1 MKILW
6 TIAWTILSSVV
17 LLGTVFA
24 PTRTPL
30 STSTPTVLAAAPGP
44 AAKSKTVLN
53 QLIEGARKE
62 GQVDLFIHS
71 SGSQEVAQS
80 FRQYLQEKFGLQ
92 IKINLDPT
100 GRSDVK
106 TSQAVGETMQG
117 IPPTYDVQYDGSHNI
132 IQLLEVKGVKRID
145 NVELLLSEIAPQAL
159 PVLDKISPGP
169 FKERAFTYADWIK
182 AIIYNPKLISAAE
195 LPKTHKELADPKYKG
210 IFAIPPWT
218 SDATAAILV
227 YNNEE
232 ALDIIK
238 GIGANKA
245 ATEREDPAVSRMLLG
260 EFKFVDANAHYYHE
274 FKAKDPKAPIGVAFF
289 RDYTT
294 VNEAMYFVREGARHP
309 NAATLFVFWHLS
321 ERGNQ
326 AFEKAAFTP
335 SLYLPSSKIGQEI
348 RKQIKTNN
356 VKLASFFEN
365 EENMNKLGW
374 LATADGKK
382 FLERLSEAWQGGRR
396 K

>member
-1 MKILW
+1 MKIRW
-6 TIAWTILSSVV
+6 TIVRAILSSAV

-24 PTRTPL
+24 PTRTVIF
-30 STSTPTVLAAAPGP
+30 TSALTALAASPAPD
-44 AAKSKTVLN
+44 AKTVLK

-62 GQVDLFIHS
+62 GQVDLFLEPT
-71 SGSQEVAQS
+71 GSQQVVQS
-80 FRQYLQEKFGLQ
+80 FRQYLQEKFDLQ

-117 IPPTYDVQYDGSHNI
+117 IPPTYDVQFDGSHNI

-145 NVELLLSEIAPQAL
+145 NLEQLLSEIAPQAL

-169 FKERAFTYADWIK
+169 FRGRAFTFGDWIK

-210 IFAIPPWT
+210 MFALPPWT
-218 SDATAAILV
+218 SDATASILV

-245 ATEREDPAVSRMLLG
+245 ATEVESNAINRMLLG
-260 EFKFVDANAHYYHE
+260 EFKFVDANAHYYNQY
-274 FKAKDPKAPIGVAFF
+274 KAKDPNSPIGVAFF

-294 VNEAMYFVREGARHP
+294 VNESMYFVREGARHP
-309 NAATLFVFWHLS
+309 NAATLFVFWTLS

-326 AFEKAAFTP
+326 DFEKAAFTP
-335 SLYLPSSKIGQEI
+335 SLYLPSSKTGQEI

-356 VKLASFFEN
+356 VRLVSFFDN
-365 EENMNKLGW
+365 EESMNKLRW
-374 LATADGKK
+374 MATADGKK
-382 FLERLSEAWQGGRR
+382 FLERLSEAWRGGR

>member
-1 MKILW
+1 MKIRW
-6 TIAWTILSSVV
+6 TIVRAILSSAV

-24 PTRTPL
+24 PTRTVIF
-30 STSTPTVLAAAPGP
+30 TSALTALAASPAPD
-44 AAKSKTVLN
+44 AKTVLK

-62 GQVDLFIHS
+62 GQVDLFLEPT
-71 SGSQEVAQS
+71 GSQQVVQS
-80 FRQYLQEKFGLQ
+80 FRQYLQEKFDLQ

-117 IPPTYDVQYDGSHNI
+117 IPPTYDVQFDGSHNI

-145 NVELLLSEIAPQAL
+145 NLEQLLSEIAPQAL
-159 PVLDKISPGP
+159 PVLDKMSPGP
-169 FKERAFTYADWIK
+169 FKGRAFAYADWIGV
-182 AIIYNPKLISAAE
+182 IIYNPKLISAAE

-210 IFAIPPWT
+210 MFALPPWT
-218 SDATAAILV
+218 SDATASILV

-245 ATEREDPAVSRMLLG
+245 ATEVESNAINRMLLG
-260 EFKFVDANAHYYHE
+260 EFKFVDANAHYYNQY
-274 FKAKDPKAPIGVAFF
+274 KAKDPNSPIGVAFF

-294 VNEAMYFVREGARHP
+294 VNESMYFVREGARHP
-309 NAATLFVFWHLS
+309 NAATLFVFWTLS

-326 AFEKAAFTP
+326 DFEKAAFTP
-335 SLYLPSSKIGQEI
+335 SLYLPSSKTGQEI

-356 VKLASFFEN
+356 VRLVSFFDN
-365 EENMNKLGW
+365 EESMNKLRW
-374 LATADGKK
+374 MATADGKK
-382 FLERLSEAWQGGRR
+382 FLERLSEAWRGGR